1 MKNETSKNMASIL
14 NVTDSAYYP
23 CFKWFNNQSLNHSFV
38 INYLSCRSMFRNVVG
53 NMNEA
58 LDISLHLKPPKN
70 HFKVLLLNVS
80 PLQKILP
87 FFYFIVEIYFVGY
100 RRSRIFRIETNIST
114 SLPCHMSD
122 ILEQQILQ
130 HTSQNNSYFEGK
142 S

>member
-1 MKNETSKNMASIL
+1 
-14 NVTDSAYYP
+14 
-23 CFKWFNNQSLNHSFV
+23 
-38 INYLSCRSMFRNVVG
+38 MFRNVVG

-58 LDISLHLKPPKN
+58 LDISLHLKPLKN
-70 HFKVLLLNVS
+70 HFKVLSLNVS
-80 PLQKILP
+80 PLQKILA

-142 S
+142 SLKKIIETEEEMDLSFRKHAT